1 MLQHLCD
8 PRCQKGEAMSKLIL
22 LSLFSIATMLV
33 VAACQPAASTSSVA
47 ADQEI
52 SSAVY
57 SGGVNDQMDEIR
69 QKMGEMSTEPP
80 SAAQVQDMAEMMGQM
95 GRMTEQIDQ
104 VDPAAER
111 LMAQMSETMGQM
123 SLRISRTEAF
133 TPETRQ
139 AMQLMMQQMSQLMR
153 QMNQQVDAMTPEE
166 REKKLGQMSQLMEDV
181 ALLMQNAGGDIA
193 RADRQ
198 QVMDQI
204 QDMTGKAKG

>member
-181 ALLMQNAGGDIA
+181 ALLMHNAGGDIA

>member
-1 MLQHLCD
+1 
-8 PRCQKGEAMSKLIL
+8 MSKLIL
-22 LSLFSIATMLV
+22 LSLFAVTTV
-33 VAACQPAASTSSVA
+33 FVAAACEPAASTSSVA

-52 SSAVY
+52 SPALN

-69 QKMGEMSTEPP
+69 LKMGQMSTEPP
-80 SAAQVQDMAEMMGQM
+80 STAQVQDMAQMMSQM
-95 GRMTEQIDQ
+95 GRMTGQIDQ
-104 VDPAAER
+104 VDPNAER

-153 QMNQQVDAMTPEE
+153 QVNQQVDAMTPEE
-166 REKKLGQMSQLMEDV
+166 REKRLSQMSQLMENI
-181 ALLMQNAGGDIA
+181 ARLMQNASGDIA
-193 RADRQ
+193 QADRQ

-204 QDMTGKAKG
+204 QDIAGKGKR